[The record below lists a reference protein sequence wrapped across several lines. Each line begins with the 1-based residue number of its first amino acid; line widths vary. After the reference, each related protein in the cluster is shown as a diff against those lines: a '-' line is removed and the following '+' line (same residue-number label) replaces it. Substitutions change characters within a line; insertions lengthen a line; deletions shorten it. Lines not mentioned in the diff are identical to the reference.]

1 MPSLSIGQP
10 VSWTPASWRFGSCGG
25 PSGLWSMP
33 SVSRPPIL
41 FGSRESLEG
50 ATWLPI
56 GLLPQGSGF
65 TDMATVDFGQGLRA
79 FGAGHFE
86 SIAGVPVVAFAEWDG
101 NAWADPGLGFTSS
114 STQRTH
120 VYAMVAHDPGSGQRL
135 FMVGHFFNPGLVPNV
150 ASGAYR
156 GIVEWD
162 GVTLRPIGG
171 MDAGVT
177 SSADMVN
184 FDPGGG
190 SRLVVVGELNSVGGV
205 PVSGAAMWDGA
216 TWSPLGIGIG
226 PISGYPRVRAA
237 AVFDE
242 GQGPRLFVAG
252 EFFMA
257 GGLSAASIARWDGA
271 AWSPVDGGLH
281 SNFCPYV
288 YDLAVYDDG
297 GGAALYATGTFVQAG
312 ARPVGNIARWDG
324 SNWDDLG
331 GGFSVST
338 FAAGVNDDGDGEAL
352 FVSGGGSTVNGIP
365 ICGVSRYGPVRR
377 PTLFVQ
383 QDAPGFP
390 IYVQHAGLQQGSE
403 YFNVFSADVCPTI
416 VPGSGPLLGLCAT
429 DPQPLISQI
438 LLPVGAVPF
447 HYLGGSA
454 PSQTFGPYMIPPATF
469 DFLSIEFR
477 NGGLWSASH
486 VARFTVQ

>member
-1 MPSLSIGQP
+1 M
-10 VSWTPASWRFGSCGG
+10 V
-25 PSGLWSMP
+25 
-33 SVSRPPIL
+33 
-41 FGSRESLEG
+41 
-50 ATWLPI
+50 
-56 GLLPQGSGF
+56 
-65 TDMATVDFGQGLRA
+65 TVDFGQGLRA

-86 SIAGVPVVAFAEWDG
+86 SIAGVPVVAFAEWG
-101 NAWADPGLGFTSS
+101 GTAWMDPGLGFTSS
-114 STQRTH
+114 SMQRTE
-120 VYAMVAHDPGSGQRL
+120 VYAMAAHDCGLGYRL
-135 FMVGHFFNPGLVPNV
+135 FIAGDLFHPSLVPNI

-156 GIVEWD
+156 GIIEWD
-162 GVTLRPIGG
+162 GVTIRTIGAVG
-171 MDAGVT
+171 GGV
-177 SSADMVN
+177 SDMVS
-184 FDPGGG
+184 FDSGGG
-190 SRLVVVGELNSVGGV
+190 PTLVVAGPLTSVGGV
-205 PVSGAAMWDGA
+205 LVSGAAMWDGA

-226 PISGYPRVRAA
+226 PISGYPRVNAA

-257 GGLSAASIARWDGA
+257 GGLFADSIARWDGT
-271 AWSPVDGGLH
+271 AWSAVDWGLT

-297 GGAALYATGTFVQAG
+297 AGSALYATGTFDSAG
-312 ARPVGNIARWDG
+312 LGFSIPVGNIARWDG
-324 SNWDDLG
+324 ANWDDLG

-338 FAAGVNDDGDGEAL
+338 FAAAVHDDGDGEAL
-352 FVSGGGSTVNGIP
+352 FVGGGGHSVNGIP

-383 QDAPGFP
+383 QDAPNFP

-403 YFNVFSADVCPTI
+403 YFNVFSADVCPTT

>member
-1 MPSLSIGQP
+1 MWI
-10 VSWTPASWRFGSCGG
+10 
-25 PSGLWSMP
+25 
-33 SVSRPPIL
+33 
-41 FGSRESLEG
+41 
-50 ATWLPI
+50 PI

-65 TDMATVDFGQGLRA
+65 TGMATVDFGQGLRA

-101 NAWADPGLGFTSS
+101 TGWTDPGLGFTSS
-114 STQRTH
+114 PTQRTD
-120 VYAMVAHDPGSGQRL
+120 VYAMAAHDCGLGYRL
-135 FMVGHFFNPGLVPNV
+135 FIAGDLFHPSLIPNI

-156 GIVEWD
+156 GIIEWD
-162 GVTLRPIGG
+162 GVTIRPIGAVG
-171 MDAGVT
+171 GGV
-177 SSADMVN
+177 SDMVS
-184 FDPGGG
+184 FDSGGG
-190 SRLVVVGELNSVGGV
+190 STLVVVGPLTSVGGV
-205 PVSGAAMWDGA
+205 PVSGVAMWDGV
-216 TWSPLGIGIG
+216 TWSSPGTGIVGLGS
-226 PISGYPRVRAA
+226 PKTAV
-237 AVFDE
+237 VFDE
-242 GQGPRLFVAG
+242 GQGPRLFVG
-252 EFFMA
+252 GDFYLA
-257 GGLSAASIARWDGA
+257 GGLPAASIARWDGA

-288 YDLAVYDDG
+288 YDLAIYDDG

-312 ARPVGNIARWDG
+312 ARPVGNIARWNG
-324 SNWDDLG
+324 TNWDDLG
-331 GGFSVST
+331 GGFPGGT
-338 FAAGVNDDGDGEAL
+338 AAAGVHDDGDGEAL
-352 FVSGGGSTVNGIP
+352 FVSSGGSSVNGIP

-383 QDAPGFP
+383 QDAPNFP

-429 DPQPLISQI
+429 DPHPLISQI

-447 HYLGGSA
+447 HYIGGSS